1 MTQGMSTELSTE
13 LPARFDRFFPWT
25 EIDRRST
32 VAREFQAD
40 LNELWAALAGVDQ
53 LSVQR
58 RWLTERVVW
67 LRRRTIGYEVAVMAQ
82 AAAIE
87 AGTEPPPLPMD
98 HGAYSN
104 HVNVLLGLLKTLGLD
119 RQAKKGPS
127 LREYMAG
134 ASVTP
139 IKPSGVSP

>member
-1 MTQGMSTELSTE
+1 MTRGVSETLGTE
-13 LPARFDRFFPWT
+13 LPAKFDGLFPWS
-25 EIDRRST
+25 EIDRRSS

-40 LNELWAALAGVDQ
+40 LNELWAALGGVDQ
-53 LSVQR
+53 LSVQK

-67 LRRRTIGYEVAVMAQ
+67 LRRRALQFEAGVMAQ

-87 AGTEPPPLPMD
+87 AGTAPPPLPMD

-104 HVNVLLGLLKTLGLD
+104 CVNVMLGLLKTLGID
-119 RQAKKGPS
+119 RQARKGPS

-139 IKPSGVSP
+139 IKGASP